1 MLRACQLPVCLP
13 PCLEPERRPVGRQK
27 KWTPQR
33 QACMRQAL
41 LAVAAGREN
50 PVHAKVFH
58 AGAGPGALAGEIGG
72 GEGNLKEREKGLLG
86 EEPQGEVVR
95 GKMHAAA
102 EGVHSPPLRIASETS
117 TCDGADEYCAPVDVP
132 RCNAVVENEGACSSS
147 TQE

>member
-1 MLRACQLPVCLP
+1 MHEA
-13 PCLEPERRPVGRQK
+13 G
-27 KWTPQR
+27 
-33 QACMRQAL
+33 
-41 LAVAAGREN
+41 AAGGGGGKGKSCACEG
-50 PVHAKVFH
+50 VH

-72 GEGNLKEREKGLLG
+72 GEGNLKEGEKGLLG

-102 EGVHSPPLRIASETS
+102 EGEHSPPLRIASEIS